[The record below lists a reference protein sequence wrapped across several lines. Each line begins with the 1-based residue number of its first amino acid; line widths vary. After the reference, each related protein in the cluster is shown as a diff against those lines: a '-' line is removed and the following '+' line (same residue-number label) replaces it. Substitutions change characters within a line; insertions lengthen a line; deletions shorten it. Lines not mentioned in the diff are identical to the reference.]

1 MAKKRQEPEKHS
13 NQERWLLT
21 YADLI
26 TLLMIFFV
34 VMYALSRLDAQ
45 KFKSLSNSLRI
56 ALGGGKNILG
66 EYEGSGMVPL
76 PVATP
81 QELNVAKEDTDDY
94 VTQHGLQNEVNTVVE
109 DRGLVIT
116 LQEKLLFEPGRAEI
130 NPGARGTLM
139 ALAKL
144 LNTLPNYV
152 RVEGHTDNVPAG
164 RGISNWQL
172 STLRA
177 ANIAQILS
185 EQAGLDPHRM
195 SAIGYGDNRP
205 VADNKTLAGRAKN
218 RRVEIVLLSRRYE
231 ATERNAR

>member
-1 MAKKRQEPEKHS
+1 MAKKQEAEKAPNH
-13 NQERWLLT
+13 ERWLLT

-34 VMYALSRLDAQ
+34 VMYSLARLDAQ
-45 KFKSLSNSLRI
+45 KFKSLSTSLRI
-56 ALGGGKNILG
+56 AFGGGKNVVG

-81 QELNVAKEDTDDY
+81 QELAVAKEDTDEY

-116 LQEKLLFEPGRAEI
+116 LQEKLLFEPGGTRVNPSARAM
-130 NPGARGTLM
+130 LM
-139 ALAKL
+139 AMAKL
-144 LNTLPNYV
+144 VNTLPNYI
-152 RVEGHTDNVPAG
+152 RVEGHTDNIPAG

-172 STLRA
+172 SSTRA
-177 ANIAQILS
+177 ANIAQVLVD
-185 EQAGLDPHRM
+185 QGGVDPHRL
-195 SAIGYGDNRP
+195 SAIGYADNRP
-205 VADNKTLAGRAKN
+205 IADNNTLAGRAKN

-231 ATERNAR
+231 ATERNGR